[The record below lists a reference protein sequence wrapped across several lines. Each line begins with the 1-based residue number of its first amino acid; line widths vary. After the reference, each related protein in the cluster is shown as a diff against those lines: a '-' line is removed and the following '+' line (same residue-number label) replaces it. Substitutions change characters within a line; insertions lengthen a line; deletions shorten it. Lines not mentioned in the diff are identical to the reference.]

1 MRAVVTVSGK
11 DKKGIIFAVDM
22 QGKNKNFFKEI
33 IFMRL
38 KRTAIVSFLLCA
50 IMAIAIGF
58 AAISKNIEIT
68 GTANLG
74 LDASNFSVE
83 LVQDDCD
90 GDAVKDDTAT
100 GVITV
105 SGTDAS
111 QATFV
116 VSGLKKAGD
125 KVTGTFTVKNTS
137 AEAYTAELGAPRIQM
152 GSTTEN
158 HYVSHI
164 SVTTTGPE
172 KTTLAQGESTTFTV
186 TVELTSVI
194 NDNSAQ
200 VSFMVLMSATSAV
213 D

>member
-1 MRAVVTVSGK
+1 
-11 DKKGIIFAVDM
+11 
-22 QGKNKNFFKEI
+22 
-33 IFMRL
+33 MRL

-58 AAISKNIEIT
+58 AAISKNVEIT

-90 GDAVKDDTAT
+90 GDAVKDDAAT

-152 GSTTEN
+152 GTETEN
-158 HYVSHI
+158 HYVKHI
-164 SVTTTGPE
+164 SVTTTGPV

>member
-1 MRAVVTVSGK
+1 
-11 DKKGIIFAVDM
+11 
-22 QGKNKNFFKEI
+22 
-33 IFMRL
+33 MRL

-50 IMAIAIGF
+50 IMAIAIGY
-58 AAISKNIEIT
+58 AAISKNVEIT

-83 LVQDDCD
+83 LVQDDSTVTD
-90 GDAVKDDTAT
+90 KVGADAA

-105 SGTDAS
+105 SSTDAS

-116 VSGLKKAGD
+116 VSGLKNKGD
-125 KVTGTFTVKNTS
+125 KVTATFTVKNTS
-137 AEAYTAELGAPRIQM
+137 AQDYTAELSAPRIQM
-152 GSTTEN
+152 GDATQN

-164 SVTTTGPE
+164 SVTTTGPVV
-172 KTTLAQGESTTFTV
+172 TTLAQGEETTFTV

-200 VSFMVLMSATSAV
+200 VSFMVLMGATSAV

>member
-1 MRAVVTVSGK
+1 MVTK
-11 DKKGIIFAVDM
+11 IAKGIIFAVDM
-22 QGKNKNFFKEI
+22 QGRNKNFKEI
-33 IFMRL
+33 FFMRI
-38 KRTAIVSFLLCA
+38 KRTAIVSFLICA
-50 IMAIAIGF
+50 IMAIGIGF
-58 AAISKNIEIT
+58 AAISKNVEIT

-105 SGTDAS
+105 QTDAS

-116 VSGLKKAGD
+116 VSGLKNAGD

-152 GSTTEN
+152 GTEAEN
-158 HYVSHI
+158 HYVKHI
-164 SVTTTGPE
+164 SVTTTGPV